1 MSEKKRSRYVIIP
14 CSGIGKA
21 VGTITR
27 RAAYIVTEELLPN
40 ETDSI
45 CLPLLTIKDEDTVR
59 KIREIPCIT
68 IDGCVAQCAKK
79 NVEHHQGRLDGEIRV
94 LDVIRENPKLKPG
107 TVLDIGPDGEKLARK
122 VAEKIVKIVGDKS
135 WKSNPK

>member
-1 MSEKKRSRYVIIP
+1 VSEKKRSKHIIIP

-27 RAAYIVTEELLPN
+27 RATYIVTEELLADD
-40 ETDSI
+40 TDSI
-45 CLPLLTIKDEDTVR
+45 CLPLLTIEDEETVQ
-59 KIREIPCIT
+59 KIRQNPCIT

-79 NVEHHQGRLDGEIRV
+79 NVEHHQGKLKGEIKI
-94 LDVIRENPKLKPG
+94 LDVIKENPEMKPG

-122 VAEKIVKIVGDKS
+122 AAEKVVRIVGDKG
-135 WKSNPK
+135 